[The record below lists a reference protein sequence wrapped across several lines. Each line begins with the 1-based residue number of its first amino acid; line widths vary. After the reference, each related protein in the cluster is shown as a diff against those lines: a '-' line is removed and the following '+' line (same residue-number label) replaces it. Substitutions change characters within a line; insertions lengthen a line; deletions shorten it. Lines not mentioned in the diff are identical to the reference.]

1 MAKRTIPQMVNEY
14 VKKNPKASNMLIT
27 DVAEIVELG
36 SMIDIVSTAFV
47 YGYMKGQKAKKGGAS
62 HV

>member
-1 MAKRTIPQMVNEY
+1 MAKRTVPQRVNEY

-36 SMIDIVSTAFV
+36 NMIDIVSTAFV
-47 YGYMKGQKAKKGGAS
+47 YGYMKGEKAREGG
-62 HV
+62 VV